1 MGAPPERPC
10 EEAESETI
18 RFPEVPNMTQSAEPL
33 KNRRERAAPEAA
45 GGNPAAWPPG
55 ELQAVLAA
63 WNAAT
68 ERLQHTHEALRA
80 EVRRLTDELEVKNR
94 ELARK
99 NRLADLGQMAAHV
112 AHELRNGLVPV
123 KLYLDLLQRRI
134 GGDSGSLEV
143 LDKAL
148 AGLTAVDGTVND
160 LLQFA
165 SDRAVQLRPFRLAPL
180 VAGLL
185 ETLAPTL
192 SAQSVAAEVEI
203 PPDLRL
209 IADEHMIQRCLMNLV
224 LNAVDAMPDGG
235 RVKIAACRRG
245 NGVAVEVADSGP
257 GLSDDALHRAFE
269 PFFTTKRQGT
279 GLGLAIVARA
289 VEAHGGEASIGNR
302 PEGGASVELF
312 FPTRAQEAAA

>member
-1 MGAPPERPC
+1 
-10 EEAESETI
+10 
-18 RFPEVPNMTQSAEPL
+18 MTQSGDSL
-33 KNRRERAAPEAA
+33 KNTTERPAAASA
-45 GGNPAAWPPG
+45 DGSPAAWPPG

-68 ERLQHTHEALRA
+68 ERLQLTHEALRA

-134 GGDSGSLEV
+134 SGDSGSLEI

-165 SDRAVQLRPFRLAPL
+165 SDRAVQLRSFRLAPL
-180 VAGLL
+180 VDRLL

-192 SAQSVAAEVEI
+192 SAQSVAAETRI
-203 PPDLRL
+203 PADLRL
-209 IADEHMIQRCLMNLV
+209 TADEHMIERCLMNLV

-235 RVKIAACRRG
+235 RVAIDASRRNSGIA
-245 NGVAVEVADSGP
+245 VVVSDTGP
-257 GLSDDALHRAFE
+257 GLSEDALRRAFE

-289 VEAHGGEASIGNR
+289 VEAHGGEASIGNG
-302 PEGGASVELF
+302 PEGGATVELF

>member
-1 MGAPPERPC
+1 
-10 EEAESETI
+10 
-18 RFPEVPNMTQSAEPL
+18 MTQSGELP
-33 KNRRERAAPEAA
+33 NDQTVRAAPEPAA
-45 GGNPAAWPPG
+45 GSPAAWPPG

-68 ERLQHTHEALRA
+68 DRLQLTHEALRA
-80 EVRRLTDELEVKNR
+80 EVRRLTDELEIKNR

-134 GGDSGSLEV
+134 CGDSGSVEV
-143 LDKAL
+143 LDKVL

-165 SDRAVQLRPFRLAPL
+165 SDRAVQLRCFRLAPL
-180 VAGLL
+180 VDRLL

-192 SAQSVAAEVEI
+192 SAQSVAAEVRI
-203 PPDLRL
+203 PADLWL
-209 IADEHMIQRCLMNLV
+209 TADEHMIQRCLMNLV

-235 RVKIAACRRG
+235 RVSIVACRRD
-245 NGVAVEVADSGP
+245 NGVAVVVNDSGP
-257 GLSDDALHRAFE
+257 GLSDDALRRAFE